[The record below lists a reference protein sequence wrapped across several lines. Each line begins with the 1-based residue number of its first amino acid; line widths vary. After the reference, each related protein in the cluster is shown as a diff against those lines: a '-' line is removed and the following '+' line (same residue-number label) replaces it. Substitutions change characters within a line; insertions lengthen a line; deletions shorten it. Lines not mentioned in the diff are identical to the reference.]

1 MNDSIISQDSSMIR
15 VRITERLNKSFRV
28 ALAVNN
34 ETMQDALNRAITEY
48 VQATVLRTDLLLGVR
63 APIDATPKQ

>member
-48 VQATVLRTDLLLGVR
+48 VQATVLPTDLLLG
-63 APIDATPKQ
+63 DKDK